1 MRNEHFL
8 VDDQGAFAALK
19 ENLWFSEPFY
29 GFSSLL
35 NTKKKHL
42 KRGAFSLVDDQGLE
56 AGCHSQNEAKMS
68 KKHAKS
74 TRFESCAP
82 IMPQNAP
89 TKNPNK
95 NPDNEGKCSW
105 ISSLYFCFD

>member
-8 VDDQGAFAALK
+8 VDDQGVFAALK
-19 ENLWFSEPFY
+19 ESLWFSEPFY

-56 AGCHSQNEAKMS
+56 AGRHSQNEAIMS

-74 TRFESCAP
+74 ARFESCAP

-89 TKNPNK
+89 KKNPNK
-95 NPDNEGKCSW
+95 NPEN
-105 ISSLYFCFD
+105 